1 MATNTYKSGWTFKYG
16 DGASP
21 EVFTALEEVT
31 AISGLGEVTELIE
44 VTHFASGGSKE
55 YIAGNADGSEFTVE
69 CNQVNTASSEQET
82 IRGDKGST
90 SNIQIEATDGT
101 TAVTLDFA
109 AVVMGY
115 EFSPNVGDDANKV
128 TFTFKIS
135 GAITYS

>member
-31 AISGLGEVTELIE
+31 GISGLGEVAELIE

-55 YIAGNADGSEFTVE
+55 YISGNLDGSEFTVE
-69 CNQVNTASSEQET
+69 CNQVNTASSQQESV
-82 IRGDKGST
+82 RGDKGST
-90 SNIQIEATDGT
+90 NNIQIDANDGT
-101 TAVTLDFA
+101 TTVTLDFA
-109 AVVMGY
+109 AVVLGY
-115 EFSPNVGDDANKV
+115 EFAPSPDDVNKV